1 MPIASSM
8 VKPQI
13 AAESATAFPHCWS
26 PRSPIPVGLQP
37 SPVRAP
43 TIHGR
48 DRSYIIA
55 AESATAS
62 RIPAKRQLASPC
74 ITTPYFAASLSA
86 HGEGPRVRFHSAAES
101 AASIRPTP
109 RPLSFPSASSALNP
123 PPYAFVSFVSSV
135 LHPVL
140 RQKRQCPSLAAP
152 SSSGQHESTSVEV
165 LLLSP
170 LHESA
175 LMPCDHVEASYP
187 AHQNPPH
194 HLPEGSPR
202 RPTTTLPLPV
212 IAENSIW
219 CAHVRFM
226 NT

>member
-109 RPLSFPSASSALNP
+109 RVLSFPSASSALNP

-135 LHPVL
+135 LNPVL
-140 RQKRQCPSLAAP
+140 QQRRQCPAVAAFHL
-152 SSSGQHESTSVEV
+152 QDSTRAPPWRCFCFPRSTKV
-165 LLLSP
+165 LSCRATTSRRP
-170 LHESA
+170 IR
-175 LMPCDHVEASYP
+175 PTRTRRTTCRKD
-187 AHQNPPH
+187 Q
-194 HLPEGSPR
+194 PR

-219 CAHVRFM
+219 CAH
-226 NT
+226 